1 MGSLFEEVV
10 IGRIPL
16 RNRIV
21 RSATWE
27 GMCEEDGA
35 PTERLVALYEG
46 LAEGGAGLIITGYA
60 YVRPDGKQAQGKM
73 GIFDDSLVTGLK
85 NVARRVHGRGGR
97 IVAQLVHAGGQA
109 NRNSS
114 GLPPVAPS
122 AVSVPYWKRSYRRVK
137 PTSSRW
143 PVL

>member
-1 MGSLFEEVV
+1 MGSLFGQVV

-46 LAEGGAGLIITGYA
+46 LAEGGVGLIITGYA
-60 YVRPDGKQAQGKM
+60 YVRPEGKQTQGKM
-73 GIFDDSLVTGLK
+73 GIYDDSLVTGLK
-85 NVARRVHGRGGR
+85 NVPRRVHGSGGR

-114 GLPPVAPS
+114 G
-122 AVSVPYWKRSYRRVK
+122 RRCSM
-137 PTSSRW
+137 PCA
-143 PVL
+143 